1 MGNYNSSELAARIAK
16 KLNMNE
22 ENELQLFKELSQI
35 GDGPVKD
42 ALDALSRKE
51 ETNRYVAVIRS
62 SCVRDAQYSKHV
74 DAEWDDD
81 DVWCD
86 VKNGRIFL
94 EVIEADTPTRAR
106 QIAAVKAG
114 VDTEVVELY
123 DLNVSCKTIL

>member
-51 ETNRYVAVIRS
+51 ETNRYVATIGG
-62 SCVRDAQYSKHV
+62 SCVRDAQYSKHA

-81 DVWCD
+81 DAWCD
-86 VKNGRIFL
+86 AKNAPIFL
-94 EVIEADTPTRAR
+94 EVVEADTPTRAR

-114 VDTEVVELY
+114 VDTGVVELY
-123 DLNVSCKTIL
+123 DLNASCRTIL